1 MLLEQG
7 PADQRGEVLE
17 TAGDRES
24 QRKDW
29 AMGDGVSSR
38 GGSDGQV
45 NFSVA
50 PSMMETSSPM
60 VPRSNSNLTFFM
72 LLEQGPA
79 DQRGGVGQATADDGY
94 IGSDG
99 QASFSVAPSIMET
112 SDMTFFMLLEQDLRH
127 DILHAA

>member
-1 MLLEQG
+1 M
-7 PADQRGEVLE
+7 
-17 TAGDRES
+17 
-24 QRKDW
+24 
-29 AMGDGVSSR
+29 
-38 GGSDGQV
+38 
-45 NFSVA
+45 
-50 PSMMETSSPM
+50 
-60 VPRSNSNLTFFM
+60 TFFM

-79 DQRGGVGQATADDGY
+79 DQRGGVKDQPTGVGQATADDGYIGSDGQASFSVALAYDGY